1 MINDFYTVACMYSI
15 QTHRKMPSP
24 SQLASQLGPPV
35 GMKNVQHCCFPLK
48 FPCIPSSPL
57 VFWLLALHTVYTM
70 VFVNSTCIFVS
81 CKICISVNI
90 KILLCFNSYSLKAP
104 TLVFLMNTGYPMD
117 LHKLTHL
124 YGVLDLTRNAR
135 QIVVEV
141 NEIKKSS
148 YIYNDNIFLLVHI

>member
-15 QTHRKMPSP
+15 QHTGKCLH
-24 SQLASQLGPPV
+24 LASQLARPTSQYE
-35 GMKNVQHCCFPLK
+35 KCATLLF
-48 FPCIPSSPL
+48 SSQISLRTLLPFS
-57 VFWLLALHTVYTM
+57 FWVTGIAYSMYYGFL
-70 VFVNSTCIFVS
+70 NSTCIFVS

-124 YGVLDLTRNAR
+124 YGVLDLTKNAR